1 MNTNVVMERI
11 KFGND
16 RLRYHVIYEQTKMPI
31 LSISFSFFFFFFFFF
46 FLSFSKSIDHEIIVR
61 YFE

>member
-31 LSISFSFFFFFFFFF
+31 LSISFSFFFFFFFRFRNQ
-46 FLSFSKSIDHEIIVR
+46 SITR
-61 YFE
+61 S